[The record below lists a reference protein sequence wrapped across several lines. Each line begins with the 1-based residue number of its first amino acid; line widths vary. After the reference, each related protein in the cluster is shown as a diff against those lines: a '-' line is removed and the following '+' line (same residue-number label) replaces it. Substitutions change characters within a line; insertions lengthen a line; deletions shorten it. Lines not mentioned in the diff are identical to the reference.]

1 MLSVL
6 LRRCRPA
13 SCTKVNP
20 ATVRFYTATT
30 CPTDTSPRLCP
41 RHFSQLAFAVEIVFT
56 LLLYLSPGSSPN
68 LTAHRRVLH
77 VLLSLQNIFIPV
89 YFETP

>member
-1 MLSVL
+1 MLSLL
-6 LRRCRPA
+6 LRRCRLA

-41 RHFSQLAFAVEIVFT
+41 RHFPQLASAVEIVFT
-56 LLLYLSPGSSPN
+56 LLLYLSPGTSPS
-68 LTAHRRVLH
+68 LTAHRRVLRF
-77 VLLSLQNIFIPV
+77 LLSLQNIFIPV
-89 YFETP
+89 YFESP